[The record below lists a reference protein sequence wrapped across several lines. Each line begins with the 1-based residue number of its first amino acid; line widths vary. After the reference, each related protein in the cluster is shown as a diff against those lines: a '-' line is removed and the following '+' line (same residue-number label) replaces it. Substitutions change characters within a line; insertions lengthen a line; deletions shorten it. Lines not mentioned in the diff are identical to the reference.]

1 MYESTENLG
10 LSALF
15 PLELHLGVVAGVATP
30 ALADRVAQLAVEFS
44 QRQVLSVL
52 REAHHVCWGVPT
64 LRKVTRTMAEAMSP
78 FRQQALVE
86 QVLTWLQQASD
97 EGGPRRIVL
106 SAGRDGV
113 MLPIR
118 GLQKYKEAA
127 VATLS
132 VFNRSGKRLGTV
144 YLGQMPEAGQ
154 VALSHELT
162 AQPILDIRVI
172 ALSGL
177 WLPVRTAMLESQHCT
192 HLQTPS
198 HWIET
203 SRQNAA

>member
-15 PLELHLGVVAGVATP
+15 PLELYLGVVAGVATP

-106 SAGRDGV
+106 SAGRDSV

-118 GLQKYKEAA
+118 GLQKYKRLRRRRCRCLIEVGNAWGRYIWDRCPKQD
-127 VATLS
+127 
-132 VFNRSGKRLGTV
+132 RS
-144 YLGQMPEAGQ
+144 
-154 VALSHELT
+154 H
-162 AQPILDIRVI
+162 
-172 ALSGL
+172 
-177 WLPVRTAMLESQHCT
+177 
-192 HLQTPS
+192 
-198 HWIET
+198 
-203 SRQNAA
+203 